1 MYIKLTTL
9 NSDTYYI
16 DESNLISWTYKADSS
31 ADNELMFG
39 FASSCGLNF
48 SVKDTL
54 GTFTGVNFTNSTI
67 ELYEDSTMTT
77 KKGIFRCNNIQR
89 REDIINFESLDYMT
103 RFDRR
108 FTDETFVNKT
118 IKELLLEACGAC
130 NVSPGSS
137 LSSFLNDDIVIKDNE
152 TILNMNYREL
162 IQCVCEVSGTFAYIN
177 PDGELEIG
185 WYDLTPKKDIS
196 YSVLHS
202 LEIQEEENNPKEIS
216 TVVNGVE
223 VKTYQVSPQG
233 YCFILS
239 NNNPILMNL
248 TEEECNNRLNTIK
261 NTRFNNFRYY
271 TLSCSLRQDW
281 DLTIGDSVRV
291 EDRNGVKYLCLITN
305 YTLQDY
311 MMSITSSGQNYNK
324 DYNQINNNNSNNG
337 GGALLYRK
345 HMTSNG
351 LASIDIKNIKES
363 SQAYINVSDTNLS
376 GTIEIL
382 INDVSYKTIT
392 GNGLTSYGVILDL
405 EKTMTTNNLKV
416 RVNGVSDLEI
426 SLLLINCNVE
436 ENIPDHYYITRE
448 NMHDTVLLH
457 LEEIQ
462 EGGGQWVY

>member
-48 SVKDTL
+48 SIKDTT

-77 KKGIFRCNNIQR
+77 RKGIFKCNTIQR

-177 PDGELEIG
+177 QDGELEIG

-248 TEEECNNRLNTIK
+248 TEEECNNRLNIIK
-261 NTRFNNFRYY
+261 NTRFNNFKYY

-281 DLTIGDSVRV
+281 ELNVGDSVRV

-351 LASIDIKNIKES
+351 LANIDIKNIKES

-405 EKTMTTNNLKV
+405 EKTMPTNNLKV
-416 RVNGVSDLEI
+416 RVNGVDDLEI

-436 ENIPDHYYITRE
+436 ETIPEHYYITRE
-448 NMHDTVLLH
+448 NMHDTILLRA
-457 LEEIQ
+457 EEIQ
-462 EGGGQWVY
+462 GGE